1 MASKGDTP
9 KKHVKAGEQPT
20 ASVNDNCRL
29 CCCPLKI
36 KYGDFKKT
44 SHISTQNLFK
54 VPKREGFANETL
66 AEMCSKIGL
75 TIERSGSLSDRVCHA
90 CRRKIRNVCELFNF
104 IRRNLQKEKESSTS
118 TDSSDS
124 SLRFKRLLPTTISS
138 PDRSPRKRKGQKTNA
153 EKTRDD
159 FKEGTTAR
167 KSLGFNSTPPPNDLA
182 NDNIASSTP
191 EENNISPQQRAEIAS
206 AHLNV
211 EDLLESSTTEVKVVV
226 VKPSGKVDSFSR
238 FEDKTKSMIVNL
250 CKKQWKTVAN
260 LAFSHPN
267 VRDELSEPLQKVV
280 CMEFQEFCNTSTDS
294 VLKKT
299 RPEDLAAFSNK
310 VLVHEVE
317 VWCPFWMDCVRG
329 ACNVGNSSEL
339 DIKKTNSMALITS
352 IAARGRNPT
361 MSAVAYRISGVL
373 FHSGV
378 KYEEDLGV
386 CMSPDMIVE
395 FQRKMGE
402 SCESKVCHWKK
413 EIEKVKVAGKLLN
426 EVKEKQV
433 GHHEDDIM
441 RVDVD
446 FSEQTLKNYKFFKPD
461 AFELCQEHLSSVAN
475 GRSVLTD
482 QDLAGA
488 SENIATTNLP
498 YYRYFENY
506 NYFLCCELQ

>member
-20 ASVNDNCRL
+20 AGVNDNCRL
-29 CCCPLKI
+29 CSCPLKI

-90 CRRKIRNVCELFNF
+90 CGRKIRNVCELFNF

-226 VKPSGKVDSFSR
+226 VKPSDKVDSFSR

-310 VLVHEVE
+310 VLVHEAE
-317 VWCPFWMDCVRG
+317 VWCPFWMDCIRG

-378 KYEEDLGV
+378 KYED
-386 CMSPDMIVE
+386 C
-395 FQRKMGE
+395 
-402 SCESKVCHWKK
+402 
-413 EIEKVKVAGKLLN
+413 
-426 EVKEKQV
+426 
-433 GHHEDDIM
+433 
-441 RVDVD
+441 
-446 FSEQTLKNYKFFKPD
+446 
-461 AFELCQEHLSSVAN
+461 
-475 GRSVLTD
+475 
-482 QDLAGA
+482 
-488 SENIATTNLP
+488 
-498 YYRYFENY
+498 
-506 NYFLCCELQ
+506 